1 MTGQFDGNWRSK
13 VIQPRWPWSS
23 QPIRPADV
31 SDGLTGIMLA
41 RENIL
46 EDVYYHKVV
55 PNRYVVE
62 VSPDNYTRNY
72 RTIES
77 QITQQWRTKLM
88 QELATAN
95 SRMGR
100 REYTFGGPVRVEL
113 QPADDLQV
121 NQVRIR
127 WQVGQVETPAGDP
140 AGRGC
145 LELFAGSP
153 AGAQRWWL
161 RAEVTTLGRYDICD
175 IHLDQADIQERRLIS
190 GQHAYLR
197 SEPGGIFRL
206 FDGSPAGKPSRN
218 GTYVNNRRV
227 PPGGYPLQNGDQII
241 LAAPAPDQPQPG
253 APGTATLY
261 FYLNCD
267 ERKS

>member
-1 MTGQFDGNWRSK
+1 MMDQFDGSWRSK
-13 VIQPRWPWSS
+13 LIQPRWPWSS
-23 QPIRPADV
+23 QSVRPADV
-31 SDGLTGIMLA
+31 SDSLTGIMLA

-46 EDVYYHKVV
+46 EDVYYRKVV
-55 PNRYVVE
+55 PNRYVIE
-62 VSPDNYTRNY
+62 VNPENYARNY
-72 RTIES
+72 KTIEG
-77 QITQQWRTKLM
+77 QITQQWRSKLM

-100 REYTFGGPVRVEL
+100 ARRRGPVMRNCNRGEL
-113 QPADDLQV
+113 QA

-127 WQVGQVETPAGDP
+127 WQVGQGEIPSGDQ
-140 AGRGC
+140 AARSC
-145 LELFAGSP
+145 LELGAGSG
-153 AGAQRWWL
+153 AGGQRWRL
-161 RAEVTTLGRYDICD
+161 RAGIVTLGRYDVCD
-175 IHLDQADIQERRLIS
+175 IHLDQPDIQERRLIS

-227 PPGGYPLQNGDQII
+227 PPGGYPLQNGDQIV

-261 FYLNCD
+261 FYLDCD
-267 ERKS
+267 QGKP